1 MKKLILLTIAAG
13 CISFYAAA
21 NKKTVEHVV
30 KPVENLYRIAQ
41 VHNTTVEDILK
52 ANPGLDPLKLKVGS
66 CLKVPD
72 NTQVSEGTVSQRPAE
87 KNIAESADLSPF
99 TGNNAAILKDVA
111 AKTDVT
117 QTADSHV
124 SFDSDE
130 LQARYNELLRLKK
143 EDNSITIV
151 DMNKIKVNPV
161 PLSTET
167 AELLG
172 DLKNS
177 NKVLVVN
184 LQIVLK
190 DGTVKTFSNPEDQKK
205 MLSEIT
211 SDLSIR

>member
-52 ANPGLDPLKLKVGS
+52 ANPGLDPLKLKVGT
-66 CLKVPD
+66 CLNVPD
-72 NTQVSEGTVSQRPAE
+72 NTEASAGIVSQKPIE
-87 KNIAESADLSPF
+87 KNTAESADLSPF
-99 TGNNAAILKDVA
+99 TGSNAAILKDGA
-111 AKTDVT
+111 AKTDAP
-117 QTADSHV
+117 QSADSHI

-130 LQARYNELLRLKK
+130 LQARYIELLRLKK
-143 EDNSITIV
+143 EDSSITIV
-151 DMNKIKVNPV
+151 DMNKIKVSPV
-161 PLSTET
+161 PLSTES
-167 AELLG
+167 AELLD
-172 DLKNS
+172 DLKSS

-190 DGTVKTFSNPEDQKK
+190 DGTVKTFSNPDEQKK